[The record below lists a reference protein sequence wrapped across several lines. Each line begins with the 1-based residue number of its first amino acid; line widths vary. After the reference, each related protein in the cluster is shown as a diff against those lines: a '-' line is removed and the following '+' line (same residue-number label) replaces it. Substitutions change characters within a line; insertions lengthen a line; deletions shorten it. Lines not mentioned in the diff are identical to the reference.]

1 MLGLLVKKPDKLY
14 IRLKAEEL
22 LDVEGR
28 FLPAVNETF
37 VGDGTT
43 GGMFLTDPQETRL
56 VPAECNKDKEE
67 ETTDDEAATDDT
79 TTDETDEET
88 GEYVYRS
95 KIYKS
100 TRIELQFDF
109 RNE

>member
-37 VGDGTT
+37 VGSDG

-67 ETTDDEAATDDT
+67 HAKADPEV
-79 TTDETDEET
+79 
-88 GEYVYRS
+88 GYYVYRA

>member
-14 IRLKAEEL
+14 IRLKAEDL
-22 LDVEGR
+22 LDV
-28 FLPAVNETF
+28 
-37 VGDGTT
+37 DGFFRP
-43 GGMFLTDPQETRL
+43 GLNHSMDGLFLTDVTETRL

-67 ETTDDEAATDDT
+67 DAKAPPDV
-79 TTDETDEET
+79 
-88 GEYVYRS
+88 GYYVYRS